1 MKREQKAGFTLTEIL
16 VTLAVLA
23 VLAAVLF
30 PTFGRVRES
39 GYQTTCMTNLKQI
52 GVATQQYYRDQ
63 QRHPASL
70 ALLLPPASQI
80 VVATGPRLDTFKHG
94 GSGSDTSRK
103 PVNINEPETV
113 AGTTGYIRDIEVIK
127 CPDDDIEWNLPTS
140 SYETTL
146 VPVWNYLGYL
156 PQGDSHSLDTAQN
169 DPAELMVKPGVKY
182 DALTNPLRMSL
193 SNRFAP
199 PKTVITHCM
208 FHRMTTS
215 DVDNPT
221 LIYQNP
227 QNGAGAKDVILRL
240 DGSAKVVDVSSFAV
254 PKAAGIGTDSDSSGS
269 SKPPGS
275 KPPSSETPGPTTWQT
290 QDF

>member
-1 MKREQKAGFTLTEIL
+1 MKRVQKTGFTLTEIL
-16 VTLAVLA
+16 VTLGVLA

-52 GVATQQYYRDQ
+52 GVATQQYYRDE

-80 VVATGPRLDTFKHG
+80 VVATGPRLNTATHG
-94 GSGSDTSRK
+94 GGGFKDRGAKK
-103 PVNINEPETV
+103 PVSLGPKTV
-113 AGTTGYIRDIEVIK
+113 TGTTGYIRNLDVIK

-146 VPVWNYLGYL
+146 IPVWNYFGYL
-156 PQGDSHSLDTAQN
+156 PEGDSHDQDTPEDDPLSLMRNPQ
-169 DPAELMVKPGVKY
+169 MKY
-182 DALTNPLRMSL
+182 DPYTNPLRMSL
-193 SNRFAP
+193 ANRFAP
-199 PKTVITHCM
+199 PKTVVTHCM

-215 DVDNPT
+215 NVDNPT
-221 LIYQNP
+221 LIYENP
-227 QNGAGAKDVILRL
+227 EAGAGAKDIILRL

-254 PKAAGIGTDSDSSGS
+254 PTAAGIGTDFSGG

-275 KPPSSETPGPTTWQT
+275 KPTSSETPGPTTWQT